1 VQWLG
6 NLEQTVFAEP
16 AYPTIESKASHLLH
30 FAVIKNL
37 FPDRNKRSSAF
48 LFVYF
53 LYLNKHLYKNDGNPI
68 INDTGLA
75 VLTLLVAESSPEQKQ
90 TIIRLIMNMLT

>member
-1 VQWLG
+1 
-6 NLEQTVFAEP
+6 VFAEP